1 MPNLVNGHLRYTEE
15 DFLYSDLNQKIVEYI
30 TGEEK
35 ETPIESIVDIL
46 HEELDHLAI
55 VVANY
60 KHLPQLLNLTDDS
73 SAVSSRYVKEEAGF
87 VLAETL
93 EYFLTLARK
102 CDFTLEDLIKISNS
116 Q

>member
-1 MPNLVNGHLRYTEE
+1 MPNLVKGHLRYTEE
-15 DFLYSDLNQKIVEYI
+15 DFLYSDLNQKIVDYI
-30 TGEEK
+30 TTGEEK

-46 HEELDHLAI
+46 HEELDELCTI
-55 VVANY
+55 TTNY
-60 KHLPQLLNLTDDS
+60 KHLPQLTEADD
-73 SAVSSRYVKEEAGF
+73 VKQKAGL

-102 CDFTLEDLIKISNS
+102 CGFTLEELIKISN